1 MIYKKKEIKDTVI
14 TIELVMKQLLILKK
28 TSISVSVLHILADGG
43 MPMKKSLKVWV
54 ALIFFL
60 FIFPVILEQI
70 PSETPEEVAV
80 VAPLNNRQLVYATN
94 LIEPEP
100 QIQTGMRAL
109 LFATHSYEAFEPI
122 TQQHDGKIAVSHPE
136 ANIMKLNET
145 IKSQLEFNGIST
157 EILDVDT
164 TSVMIKKGIPY
175 HKSYDVVRPYVQKA
189 LKEVDYDIIV
199 DIHRDALNADRTTL
213 TYEGEKYAKIVFVI
227 GGEHNNF
234 KLNKELVERLT
245 AELEKIV
252 PGITRPLVFKAGH
265 GVDGKYNQDLDPR
278 LILIEMGGIGNNEAE
293 LNRTSA
299 VLAKAI
305 SKVLQ

>member
-1 MIYKKKEIKDTVI
+1 
-14 TIELVMKQLLILKK
+14 
-28 TSISVSVLHILADGG
+28 
-43 MPMKKSLKVWV
+43 MKKSLKVWS

-60 FIFPVILEQI
+60 FLFPIILEQI
-70 PSETPEEVAV
+70 PSETLEEVEV
-80 VAPLNNRQLVYATN
+80 VVPLNNRQLVYATN
-94 LIEPEP
+94 IFEPEP
-100 QIQTGMRAL
+100 QIQQGMRAL
-109 LFATHSYEAFEPI
+109 LFATHSHEAFEPI
-122 TQQHDGKIAVSHPE
+122 TQQYDGKIAVSHPE

-145 IKSQLEFNGIST
+145 IKSQLEFNGIAT

-164 TSVMIKKGIPY
+164 SSIMNQKGIPY
-175 HKSYDVVRPYVQKA
+175 NKSYDVVRPYVQKS
-189 LKEVDYDIIV
+189 LEEIDYDIVI
-199 DIHRDALNADRTTL
+199 DIHRDSLKADRTTL

-234 KLNKELVERLT
+234 KLNQELAERLT
-245 AELEKIV
+245 AELEQIV

-299 VLAKAI
+299 VLARAV
-305 SKVLQ
+305 SKVLQKDEE